1 MTAER
6 QEPATRRR
14 VVVVNDD
21 PGVLDLYRDILRELD
36 YEPVAMATT
45 AIETERIRAHEPDA
59 VILDL
64 EVGSEAMYGVAMAT
78 QLRDD
83 ARLANIPI
91 VVCTGNPD
99 ALDGARV
106 TLHDLGVPMLIKP
119 FSIDEIET
127 ALSAPVPV
135 SGRPVIAPVD
145 SPDRA

>member
-1 MTAER
+1 MTAGQ
-6 QEPATRRR
+6 QEPAIRRR

-21 PGVLDLYRDILRELD
+21 PGVLDLYRDILRELN

-45 AIETERIRAHEPDA
+45 AIETERIRAHQPDA

-64 EVGSEAMYGVAMAT
+64 EVGSEAMYGVAMAV

-99 ALDGARV
+99 ALDGARR
-106 TLHDLGVPMLIKP
+106 TLHDVGVPMLLKP
-119 FSIDEIET
+119 FSIDEIAG
-127 ALSAPVPV
+127 ALSTPVAV
-135 SGRPVIAPVD
+135 GNRPVIAPLD
-145 SPDRA
+145 SADGA